1 MLKRFLILLLIT
13 IVATCNIMAQA
24 DTRQATSVQVKHNP
38 KRATLYSAVLPGLG
52 QAYNKKYWKI
62 PIVYAGIGAIYYVA
76 DMNGDYYRD
85 FRDAYDYQSGINT
98 DVSEEA
104 IDYAGKYSANN
115 LITLRDSY
123 RRNMELSWIIMALWY
138 GINIIDATVDA
149 HFFEY
154 DISDDLTLKVEP
166 MIKTNFGETAYL
178 YGYGKCSTGVS
189 LKLKF

>member
-1 MLKRFLILLLIT
+1 MT

-76 DMNGDYYRD
+76 DINGDYYRD

>member
-1 MLKRFLILLLIT
+1 MT

-85 FRDAYDYQSGINT
+85 FRDAYDYQS
-98 DVSEEA
+98 
-104 IDYAGKYSANN
+104 
-115 LITLRDSY
+115 
-123 RRNMELSWIIMALWY
+123 AL
-138 GINIIDATVDA
+138 
-149 HFFEY
+149 FLF
-154 DISDDLTLKVEP
+154 
-166 MIKTNFGETAYL
+166 
-178 YGYGKCSTGVS
+178 
-189 LKLKF
+189 